1 MAWKLPRLGQGES
14 EIGEVLTNWVCV
26 VPAEQTIRTKAVLLT
41 SGHGDEVLAKEVQP
55 AVDNLY
61 DERRHVSDTAHRPPA
76 TTYVMAHCE

>member
-55 AVDNLY
+55 AVDNL
-61 DERRHVSDTAHRPPA
+61 
-76 TTYVMAHCE
+76 